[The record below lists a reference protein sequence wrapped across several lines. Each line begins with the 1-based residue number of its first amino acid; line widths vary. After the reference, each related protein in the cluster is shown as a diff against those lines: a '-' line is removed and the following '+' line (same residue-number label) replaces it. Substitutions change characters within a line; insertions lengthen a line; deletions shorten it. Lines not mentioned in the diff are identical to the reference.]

1 MEIGLNPILPQNHDI
16 PDIEFTRTKQDRL
29 ENKFYAPLDPKTQ
42 RIKNRLQQRLNAM
55 DKHITHQR
63 LEETKVKI
71 GRWIERHSPERVPV
85 NKRSLHLFTGGQEA
99 APMSKSTEQMRNRL
113 ALGIAKSGDHPETL
127 PLKGR
132 VTKNS

>member
-16 PDIEFTRTKQDRL
+16 PHIEFTRIKQDRL
-29 ENKFYAPLDPKTQ
+29 KNQFYAPLDPKTE
-42 RIKNRLQQRLNAM
+42 RIKKRLQQRLDAM
-55 DKHITHQR
+55 NEHITDQS
-63 LEETKVKI
+63 LKQTKVKI

-99 APMSKSTEQMRNRL
+99 APMSKSTEQIRNRL
-113 ALGIAKSGDHPETL
+113 ALGIAKSGDHHETL